1 MNNLDL
7 KKHNIKLLI
16 DFDSTFIKSESL
28 EIISEIS
35 LAENKN
41 KIKIISEIRELTD
54 LAMNG
59 ELSFGD
65 ALSKRIKL
73 IKANKNHIIQS
84 VEKIKKEISLSF
96 QKNKRFFEENY
107 ENCFIISGGFIDVIE
122 PVLLKYNIPKENI
135 FANDL
140 LFNEKQEIYSIN
152 KDNPLSKDLGKI
164 KVAQQIEGKK
174 IIIGDG
180 YTDYELKKY
189 GEASLFI
196 QHIENINRK
205 KLNKSADFISNSLTD
220 SLIFLEDY
228 YGK

>member
-1 MNNLDL
+1 MENLDL
-7 KKHNIKLLI
+7 KKYNLKLLI

-28 EIISEIS
+28 EIISDIS
-35 LAENKN
+35 LEQNQNKN
-41 KIKIISEIRELTD
+41 KIMSKIKELTD

-59 ELSFGD
+59 NLSFSD

-73 IKANKNHIIQS
+73 IKANKNHINQS

-96 QKNKRFFEENY
+96 YQNKRFFEKNY
-107 ENCFIISGGFIDVIE
+107 ENCFIISGGFNDIIE
-122 PVLLKYNIPKENI
+122 PVLFKYNIPKKNI
-135 FANDL
+135 FANDFL
-140 LFNEKQEIYSIN
+140 YNEKQEIYSIN

-164 KVAQQIEGKK
+164 KVAQQIEGEK

-205 KLNKSADFISNSLTD
+205 KLNKSADLISNSLTD

>member
-1 MNNLDL
+1 MENLDL
-7 KKHNIKLLI
+7 KKYNLKLLI

-28 EIISEIS
+28 EIISDIS
-35 LAENKN
+35 LAQNKN
-41 KIKIISEIRELTD
+41 KNKVISKIKKLTD

-59 ELSFGD
+59 EISFGD

-73 IKANKNHIIQS
+73 IKANKNHINKS

-96 QKNKRFFEENY
+96 YENKRFFEKNC
-107 ENCFIISGGFIDVIE
+107 ENCYIISGGFTDIIE
-122 PVLLKYNIPKENI
+122 PVLSKYNFSKKNI
-135 FANDL
+135 FANNF
-140 LFNEKQEIYSIN
+140 LFNEKKEIYSIN

-164 KVAQQIEGKK
+164 KVAQQIEGEK

-196 QHIENINRK
+196 QHVENINRK
-205 KLNKSADFISNSLTD
+205 RLNKNADFISNSLTD

>member
-1 MNNLDL
+1 MENLDL
-7 KKHNIKLLI
+7 KKYNLKLLI

-28 EIISEIS
+28 EIISDIS
-35 LAENKN
+35 LEQNQNKN
-41 KIKIISEIRELTD
+41 KIMSKIKELTD

-59 ELSFGD
+59 NLSFSD

-73 IKANKNHIIQS
+73 IKANKSHINQS

-96 QKNKRFFEENY
+96 YQNKRFFEKNY
-107 ENCFIISGGFIDVIE
+107 ENCFIISGGFNDIIE
-122 PVLLKYNIPKENI
+122 PVLFEYNIPKKNI
-135 FANDL
+135 FANDFL
-140 LFNEKQEIYSIN
+140 YNEKQEIYSIN

-164 KVAQQIEGKK
+164 KVAQQIEGEK

-189 GEASLFI
+189 GEVSLFI

-205 KLNKSADFISNSLTD
+205 KLNKSADLISNSLTD

>member
-7 KKHNIKLLI
+7 KKYNIKLLI

-35 LAENKN
+35 LAENNNKN
-41 KIKIISEIRELTD
+41 KIISEIKELTD

-59 ELSFGD
+59 ELSFGE

-73 IKANKNHIIQS
+73 IKANKNHISQS

-96 QKNKRFFEENY
+96 HKNKRFFEENY
-107 ENCFIISGGFIDVIE
+107 ENCYIISGGFIDVIG

-135 FANDL
+135 FANDF

-164 KVAQQIEGKK
+164 KVAQQIEGEK